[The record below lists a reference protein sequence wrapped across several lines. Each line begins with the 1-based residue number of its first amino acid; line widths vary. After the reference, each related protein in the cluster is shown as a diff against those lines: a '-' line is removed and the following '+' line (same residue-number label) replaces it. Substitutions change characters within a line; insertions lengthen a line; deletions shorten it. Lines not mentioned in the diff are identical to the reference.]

1 MASFLDRLQNWDWS
15 EFNQVLEAISKDRR
29 RAYDFSQPPGA
40 WLNEALKQ
48 TGLARSAFMGAL
60 REQLGDDYA
69 GFPRP
74 EERNVI
80 YDMLWT
86 LYGPKSTAQ
95 VGDETTAK
103 TLLARSWL
111 SQAMGVP
118 ISTTAAVPIA
128 RTPTAAGEVLQRALS
143 LEGPASSLALQ
154 LMAYYQGSPRVVDDQ
169 AASFLVMAIDAAAAA
184 VYGSTTRQLFRAF
197 VYDAFNEYMRL
208 QAEGKLDSSTNF
220 IEYFL
225 SSAAYWLNWAFPG
238 LDTNSVLE
246 VIARLEREAGAEPK
260 PQAPD
265 AGLPPEGPSQPVQA
279 QAPGQSWEQFE
290 SPPTGNLEA
299 IRRAQEANEAF
310 RARQAQ
316 EPWRGGDLNLMVWI
330 GSGVRLEPMRV
341 SMDEVY
347 ADVDRYLTKSG
358 PYPPLPAWQNADQFI
373 QGYRSW
379 RRQKGLPDLT
389 PSDEA
394 IIRGIYDL
402 YGQG

>member
-1 MASFLDRLQNWDWS
+1 MASFLEQVQNWDWGD
-15 EFNQVLEAISKDRR
+15 FRRVLQEIEKDRR

-40 WLNEALKQ
+40 WVNEALK
-48 TGLARSAFMGAL
+48 LAGVPQSAYMGAVR
-60 REQLGDDYA
+60 RELGSFA
-69 GFPRP
+69 GFQDP
-74 EERNVI
+74 EERSVL
-80 YDMLWT
+80 YSVLWA
-86 LYGPKSTAQ
+86 LYGPKATEQ
-95 VGDETTAK
+95 YGDPATAK

-111 SQAMGVP
+111 AQALGLP
-118 ISTTAAVPIA
+118 ISTTVSVPIA
-128 RTPTAAGEVLQRALS
+128 RTPTAAGQLLQRVLS
-143 LEGPASSLALQ
+143 LEGPLNELTQQLFSYYEGSS
-154 LMAYYQGSPRVVDDQ
+154 RVVDDQ
-169 AASFLVMAIDAAAAA
+169 IVSFLVLAVDAAAAT
-184 VYGSTTRQLFRAF
+184 VYGRETRDLFRLLI
-197 VYDAFNEYMRL
+197 YDAFNEYMRL
-208 QAEGKLDSSTNF
+208 RAEGKLDSSTNF
-220 IEYFL
+220 VEYFL

-246 VIARLEREAGAEPK
+246 VIARLERGAGAEPK
-260 PQAPD
+260 SPAPD
-265 AGLPPEGPSQPVQA
+265 AGLSPEGSSQLVQA
-279 QAPGQSWEQFE
+279 QAPGPSWEQFE

-299 IRRAQEANEAF
+299 IRLAQGANEAF

-316 EPWRGGDLNLMVWI
+316 ESWRGGDLNLMVWM

-358 PYPPLPAWQNADQFI
+358 PYPSLPAWQNAEQFI

-379 RRQKGLPDLT
+379 RLQKGLPDLT

>member
-1 MASFLDRLQNWDWS
+1 MARFLDRLQNWDWG
-15 EFNQVLEAISKDRR
+15 EFNQVLETISKDRR
-29 RAYDFSQPPGA
+29 KAYDFSQPPGA
-40 WLNEALKQ
+40 WINEALKQ

-74 EERNVI
+74 DERQVI
-80 YDMLWT
+80 YDVLWA
-86 LYGPKSTAQ
+86 LYGPKSTDQ

-111 SQAMGVP
+111 SQAMGIP
-118 ISTTAAVPIA
+118 LSTTAAVPIA

-143 LEGPASSLALQ
+143 LEGPANALTLQ
-154 LMAYYQGSPRVVDDQ
+154 LLGYYQGSPRVVDDQ

-184 VYGSTTRQLFRAF
+184 VYGASTRQLFRSF

-238 LDTNSVLE
+238 LDTNAVLE
-246 VIARLEREAGAEPK
+246 AISRLEQAAGAEPK
-260 PQAPD
+260 PQTPD
-265 AGLPPEGPSQPVQA
+265 AGLSPEGPSQVVQP
-279 QAPGQSWEQFE
+279 QDSGQSWEQFE
-290 SPPTGNLEA
+290 SPPTGDLEN
-299 IRRAQEANEAF
+299 IRRAQEANEAW
-310 RARQAQ
+310 RAREAEQS
-316 EPWRGGDLNLMVWI
+316 WRGGDLNLMVWI
-330 GSGVRLEPMRV
+330 GSGVRLEPLRT
-341 SMDEVY
+341 DINAVY

-373 QGYRSW
+373 QGFRSW
-379 RRQKGLPDLT
+379 RRQNGLPDLT

-394 IIRGIYDL
+394 IIRGLYDL

>member
-1 MASFLDRLQNWDWS
+1 MARFLERLENWDWG
-15 EFNQVLEAISKDRR
+15 EFNQLLENISKDRR

-40 WLNEALKQ
+40 WINEALKQ

-74 EERNVI
+74 DERNVI
-80 YDMLWT
+80 YDVLWA

-111 SQAMGVP
+111 SQALGIP
-118 ISTTAAVPIA
+118 ISTTVSVPIA
-128 RTPTAAGEVLQRALS
+128 RTPTAAGELIQRVLS
-143 LEGPASSLALQ
+143 LEGPANALTLQ
-154 LMAYYQGSPRVVDDQ
+154 LLGYYQGSPRIVDDQ

-184 VYGSTTRQLFRAF
+184 VYGADTRRLFRSF
-197 VYDAFNEYMRL
+197 VYDALNEYMRL

-260 PQAPD
+260 SQAPSPSQ
-265 AGLPPEGPSQPVQA
+265 PPEVQPVQA
-279 QAPGQSWEQFE
+279 QAPGQGWEQFE
-290 SPPTGNLEA
+290 SPPTGNLED

-310 RARQAQ
+310 RAREAQ
-316 EPWRGGDLNLMVWI
+316 PGGDLNLMVWM

-341 SMDEVY
+341 SLDEVY

-358 PYPPLPAWQNADQFI
+358 PYPSLPAWQTADQFI
-373 QGYRSW
+373 QGYRYW
-379 RRQKGLPDLT
+379 RRKNGLPDLT
-389 PSDEA
+389 PADEA
-394 IIRGIYDL
+394 IIRGLYDL

>member
-1 MASFLDRLQNWDWS
+1 MCIRDS
-15 EFNQVLEAISKDRR
+15 LETISKDRR

-40 WLNEALKQ
+40 WINEALKQ

-74 EERNVI
+74 DERQVI
-80 YDMLWT
+80 YDVLWA

-111 SQAMGVP
+111 SQALGIP

-143 LEGPASSLALQ
+143 LEGPANALTLQ

-184 VYGSTTRQLFRAF
+184 VYGQSTRQLFRSF

-246 VIARLEREAGAEPK
+246 VISRLEREAGAGSDS
-260 PQAPD
+260 QTSN
-265 AGLPPEGPSQPVQA
+265 AGMPSQTPIQPIQA
-279 QAPGQSWEQFE
+279 QAPEQNWEQFE
-290 SPPTGNLEA
+290 SPPTGNLED

-316 EPWRGGDLNLMVWI
+316 ESWRGGDLNLMVWM
-330 GSGVRLEPMRV
+330 GSGVRLEPLHV

-347 ADVDRYLTKSG
+347 ADVDRYLAKSG
-358 PYPPLPAWQNADQFI
+358 PYPPLPAWQDANQFI

-394 IIRGIYDL
+394 IIRGLYDL